1 MKGWL
6 GAEAGGLPHLVED
19 PESVVASLRKRRMC
33 RECGSHGGWGRHP
46 VWSSAGSPFF
56 RRTETAEIE
65 RIAPDEPDAPLSV
78 PIRAAIHQIKLMIAD
93 RESETCVV

>member
-1 MKGWL
+1 
-6 GAEAGGLPHLVED
+6 
-19 PESVVASLRKRRMC
+19 
-33 RECGSHGGWGRHP
+33 
-46 VWSSAGSPFF
+46 VWSSTSSPSF

-93 RESETCVV
+93 KESETCVV